1 MNARII
7 IAIYLFSSIVISSL
21 SKEYFIRLKFIY
33 QHYFNKNGS
42 PMLSKSPTI
51 IAGGLFLISI
61 IILLLDTNTFLFLL
75 INNMGTIFIDKIWI
89 LLTTF
94 GDKVFILVLVFIPF
108 WRSLD
113 LLRALLIAAL
123 ISFLIVGGMKF
134 LIALA
139 RPYEILDPASFH
151 LIGDK
156 LTTYAFPSGHTAGA
170 FAIMGCIGF
179 YFKNNTLILLAIFF
193 ASLVGLSRIMLG
205 VHWPMDVLVG
215 AALGWMCAGLSVSL
229 ISAHLL
235 RDCHIWNYLTYIIY
249 LLLASYLFWKGSEYD
264 DAYWMVKLISA
275 IGIVVALGA
284 LIWLFRGGNKEPVS
298 VTGWL
303 S

>member
-1 MNARII
+1 
-7 IAIYLFSSIVISSL
+7 
-21 SKEYFIRLKFIY
+21 
-33 QHYFNKNGS
+33 
-42 PMLSKSPTI
+42 MLSKSPTI

>member
-1 MNARII
+1 MIKLLTI
-7 IAIYLFSSIVISSL
+7 HLSEKTIAISSFSSIVIPSL
-21 SKEYFIRLKFIY
+21 STLILI
-33 QHYFNKNGS
+33 KNGLL
-42 PMLSKSPTI
+42 MLSKSPVI
-51 IAGGLFLISI
+51 IAGGLFLTSTL
-61 IILLLDTNTFLFLL
+61 ILLLDTNTSLFLL
-75 INNMGTIFIDKIWI
+75 INNIGTIVSDDVWI

-94 GDKVFILVLVFIPF
+94 GDKIFLLVLVFILF

-113 LLRALLIAAL
+113 LLRAFLIAAL

-134 LIALA
+134 LIALV
-139 RPYEILDPASFH
+139 RPYELLDPASFH

-179 YFKNNTLILLAIFF
+179 HFKNNALILLILLV
-193 ASLVGLSRIMLG
+193 ASLIGLSRIMLG

-215 AALGWMCAGLSVSL
+215 AALGWFFAGLGISL
-229 ISAHLL
+229 IKAHFL
-235 RDCHIWNYLTYIIY
+235 RDSNVWNYLTYLIY
-249 LLLASYLFWKGSEYD
+249 LLLATYLFWKGSEYKE
-264 DAYWMVKLISA
+264 AYWVVKIVSGVGILVA
-275 IGIVVALGA
+275 IGA
-284 LIWLFRGGNKEPVS
+284 LIWLFRGGKKEPVS